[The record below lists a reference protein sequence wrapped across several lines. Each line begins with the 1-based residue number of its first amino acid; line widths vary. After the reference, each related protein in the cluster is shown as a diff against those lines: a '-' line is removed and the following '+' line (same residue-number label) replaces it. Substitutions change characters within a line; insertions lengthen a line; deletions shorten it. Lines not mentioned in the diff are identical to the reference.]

1 MPGAA
6 VRPRAKPERSDHVS
20 RALLVVIAW
29 GAIAFGAVY
38 PWASV
43 ALAIGVLTCALVAL
57 RAPAAWRPG
66 TAITRPLVALMLAVS
81 LQLVPMPPWLADAV
95 SPAAHDY
102 MARQELKD
110 PGAPS
115 APAGEI
121 RSTAWRP
128 ISLRPEYTAR
138 ALGMLVV
145 LELHLLGASRQF
157 QAMGTATVARG
168 VIVLGLVLSLAAI
181 VQQTKSP
188 GLIYG
193 WWEPMYAAQPFG
205 PFVDRNHFAGWTLM
219 AIPLAI
225 GYWCAL
231 LARGLRRRRDLRNR
245 LLWLG
250 APDGGKW
257 MVLTAA
263 IGAMVLALVMT
274 MSRSGLLA
282 LASAVAISVWVLL
295 RSRFGAPSRLG
306 RLTTAVLITGLVGL
320 AVVWNGLDS
329 LGRQVD
335 DSPAALATRVTI
347 WSSALQVARDFPI
360 AGTGLNTYQWVGYLN
375 RTNELFASEAHND
388 YLQILSEGGA
398 LLGVPI
404 LVAGFL
410 LARESRRRFVERC
423 DDTMTYWLRVGAVTG
438 LVAVGVQ
445 ELAEFSL
452 QMPGNAVLFTV
463 LIAMAIA
470 PQSSHYGRTRGRTAP
485 AAERSS
491 RGPLASPEAT
501 ARRRER
507 YALAAGFT
515 IALAAGAY
523 TYAVAGPY
531 GAVETVDPRVRW
543 ETDPA
548 TGLEVLAFDA
558 SGDGITDHWSYSR
571 GETLVRMDRDR
582 NQDGRIDVRSYYDGN
597 SRITRRERDSDHDGR
612 FDRLILYNP
621 DGTVRSTGRI
631 Q

>member
-1 MPGAA
+1 
-6 VRPRAKPERSDHVS
+6 
-20 RALLVVIAW
+20 
-29 GAIAFGAVY
+29 
-38 PWASV
+38 
-43 ALAIGVLTCALVAL
+43 
-57 RAPAAWRPG
+57 
-66 TAITRPLVALMLAVS
+66 
-81 LQLVPMPPWLADAV
+81 
-95 SPAAHDY
+95 
-102 MARQELKD
+102 
-110 PGAPS
+110 
-115 APAGEI
+115 
-121 RSTAWRP
+121 
-128 ISLRPEYTAR
+128 
-138 ALGMLVV
+138 MLVV
-145 LELHLLGASRQF
+145 LVLLLLGASRQF

-168 VIVLGLVLSLAAI
+168 VIALGLVLSLVAI

-193 WWEPMYAAQPFG
+193 WWEPMHAAQPFG

-219 AIPLAI
+219 IIPLAI

-231 LARGLRRRRDLRNR
+231 LARGLRRRRDLRSR

-263 IGAMVLALVMT
+263 IGAMVLALGMT

-282 LASAVAISVWVLL
+282 LASAVTISVWVLL

-306 RLTTAVLITGLVGL
+306 RLTTAVLITGLVGF

-335 DSPAALATRVTI
+335 DSPAALATRMTI
-347 WSSALQVARDFPI
+347 WSSAVQVARDFPI

-404 LVAGFL
+404 LVAGFF

-423 DDTMTYWLRVGAVTG
+423 DDTLTYWLRVGAVTG
-438 LVAVGVQ
+438 IVAVGVQ

-470 PQSSHYGRTRGRTAP
+470 PQSSHYGRTGRR
-485 AAERSS
+485 AEPLPDRSS
-491 RGPLASPEAT
+491 R
-501 ARRRER
+501 ARRHER
-507 YALAAGFT
+507 YAIAAGFT
-515 IALAAGAY
+515 LALAAGAY

-531 GAVETVDPRVRW
+531 GAIERVDSRARL
-543 ETDPA
+543 ETDPT
-548 TGLEVLAFDA
+548 TGLEVLAFDS
-558 SGDGITDHWSYSR
+558 SGDGVADHWSYSK
-571 GETLVRMDRDR
+571 GETIVRMDRDR
-582 NQDGRIDVRSYYDGN
+582 NQDGRIDVRSYYDKDGK
-597 SRITRRERDSDHDGR
+597 ITHRERDTDNDGR
-612 FDRLILYNP
+612 FDRRTWYNP
-621 DGTVRSTGRI
+621 DRTVRSTERI